1 MRRIIFACLTMSVLL
16 NTACKQKSNTAQG
29 DQQSKDTSVKTT
41 KVDSNSVV
49 VDPNL
54 PPQNLKAVPVINNIV
69 EEWAKA
75 SNAHDAVALGKIY
88 APKVEFYTKRV
99 SGDQLEGFW
108 TNYFSKEDPKF
119 NIKVTNKKDIRTE
132 DNGVMLALFEGHM
145 ANNTT
150 RHYQMRMKL
159 IDGAWKIT
167 FENYQEL
174 LEQKQR
180 AFATPPDPK
189 NIKSCD
195 DAIDA
200 VLRSSPSISGLLG
213 QPNARRV
220 TEFKP
225 GDKNGPYGKYQIAV
239 WGYRPGKD
247 IEEKLGTFQLEVK
260 TGELFEL
267 KEPDNKPNSVPYDM
281 QFKKYIQ
288 KYCKSE

>member
-1 MRRIIFACLTMSVLL
+1 MSKPLYFFIMLTVLISA
-16 NTACKQKSNTAQG
+16 ACKQKSNTAHGEQHPI
-29 DQQSKDTSVKTT
+29 DTSVKNTNAGPNN
-41 KVDSNSVV
+41 D
-49 VDPNL
+49 DPNL
-54 PPQNLKAVPVINNIV
+54 PPQNLKAIPVIDSLV
-69 EEWAKA
+69 EIWAKKC
-75 SNAHDAVALGKIY
+75 NAHDASALSKLY
-88 APKVEFYTKRV
+88 APKVDFYTERKTG
-99 SGDQLEGFW
+99 SQIESEW
-108 TNYFSKEDPKF
+108 TQRFSKKDPHF
-119 NIKVTNKKDIRTE
+119 GIQLIGKKDIRTE
-132 DNGVMLALFEGHM
+132 DNGIMLALFQGQMHDKSV
-145 ANNTT
+145 
-150 RHYQMRMKL
+150 RHYQMRMKQG
-159 IDGAWKIT
+159 DGTWKIT
-167 FENYQEL
+167 FECYQEL
-174 LEQKQR
+174 LDIITKGKT
-180 AFATPPDPK
+180 TPPDPK